1 MVRDLET
8 IDVNSNEKELYKI
21 LSEGK
26 VAILFDANIFLGFIT
41 KVDLINRYKSLFKV
55 S

>member
-8 IDVNSNEKELYKI
+8 LDVNSSENSLYKI

-26 VAILFDANIFLGFIT
+26 VAIILEGEVFLGFIT
-41 KVDLINRYKSLFKV
+41 KVDLINRYKSLYKL